1 MKDISDHVKLS
12 SSYVCTLF
20 KNDTGMTLNQYL
32 TEYRIGRAKK
42 LLEDPRYKIVDISAK
57 VGYSDGNYFGKIF
70 KRLCG
75 MSPSEYREK
84 AVAAMRGEDT
94 KEND

>member
-1 MKDISDHVKLS
+1 M
-12 SSYVCTLF
+12 
-20 KNDTGMTLNQYL
+20 
-32 TEYRIGRAKK
+32 
-42 LLEDPRYKIVDISAK
+42 DISAK